1 MYRNSPCVVLGKYQ
15 NAYQEVN
22 YPYCVKNNIPIVRR
36 ESGGGAVY
44 HDLGNIN
51 FCRISSNNSIAIE
64 YDFLDKLVSAL
75 NDMSINAVR
84 KNDIDIYLNDKK
96 ISGNA
101 QRKAK
106 SISMHHGTLLYNADL
121 QSVKNITNKSKGIY
135 STRAISSRKA
145 EVTNIVEHLENP
157 MNIDDFMN
165 AMVKH
170 FCDSVQPLPKEI
182 IEKAKALEPKYNSFE
197 WSFAKSPAFTYSCE
211 YENIKLSY
219 SVKKGIIQEISLDC
233 DFLDSQFITNAL
245 TGATLDFYEI
255 SRIINSVDKMQYSQ
269 AKMLI
274 DCIF

>member
-1 MYRNSPCVVLGKYQ
+1 MVIGKYQ

-75 NDMSINAVR
+75 KDMNINAVR
-84 KNDIDIYLNDKK
+84 ENDIDIYLNDKK

-106 SISMHHGTLLYNADL
+106 SISMHHGTLLYDADL
-121 QSVKNITNKSKGIY
+121 HSVKNISNKSKGVF
-135 STRAISSRKA
+135 STKAVSSRKA
-145 EVTNIVEHLENP
+145 EVMNISKHIESP
-157 MNIDDFMN
+157 MKIDDFIN
-165 AMVKH
+165 ALAKH
-170 FCDSVQPLPKEI
+170 FCESVQPLPKEI
-182 IEKAKALEPKYNSFE
+182 IKKAEALEPKYNSFE
-197 WSFAKSPAFTYSCE
+197 WNLAKSPAFTYSCE
-211 YENIKLSY
+211 CENIKLSY
-219 SVKKGIIQEISLDC
+219 SVKCGIIQEFLLDC
-233 DFLDSQFITNAL
+233 DFADSEKIIDAL

-255 SRIINSVDKMQYSQ
+255 SRIINSVDKMQLKQ
-269 AKMLI
+269 AKTLI